1 MTSNRV
7 ALDTGS
13 ALTYLGQTVL
23 FELVW
28 EQDPEPLWCL
38 LHVVG
43 VVLALEGVHSDPYFL
58 VVAANGEG
66 HYPNELFWSDIRT
79 IRVMRHRDRHG
90 SGNVLDRIAHP
101 NDPRS
106 RAALPARRN
115 SPTVPANGSTG
126 AANP

>member
-7 ALDTGS
+7 ALDTES
-13 ALTYLGQTVL
+13 ALTYLGKTVL
-23 FELVW
+23 VELVW
-28 EQDPEPLWCL
+28 EQAPEPLWCL
-38 LHVVG
+38 LHIVG
-43 VVLALEGVHSDPYFL
+43 VVLALEGVYSDPYFL
-58 VVAANGEG
+58 VIDANSERD
-66 HYPNELFWSDIRT
+66 YPNEMFWSDIRT
-79 IRVMRHRDRHG
+79 IRVMRHRDRQG

-126 AANP
+126 GANP

>member
-7 ALDTGS
+7 SLDTES

-23 FELVW
+23 FALVW
-28 EQDPEPLWCL
+28 EQDPAPLWCL
-38 LHVVG
+38 LHVGG
-43 VVLALEGVHSDPYFL
+43 VVLALEGGHSDPYFL

-66 HYPNELFWSDIRT
+66 RYPNELFWSDIRT

-101 NDPRS
+101 KDPRS